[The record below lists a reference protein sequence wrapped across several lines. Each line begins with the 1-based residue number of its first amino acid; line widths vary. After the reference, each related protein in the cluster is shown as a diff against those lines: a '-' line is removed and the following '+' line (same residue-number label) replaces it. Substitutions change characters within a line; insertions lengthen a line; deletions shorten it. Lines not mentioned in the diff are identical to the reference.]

1 MTSAYAEL
9 GLSSDADDA
18 AIRER
23 YLELVRTHPPD
34 RDPERFKAI
43 RAAYDELKDPETRL
57 RRRLFE
63 FGSRD
68 GLAGVIAEVEKGAA
82 RPRVGLR
89 ALLEMSKRS

>member
-1 MTSAYAEL
+1 MTNAYAEL
-9 GLSSDADDA
+9 GLTPDADDA

-63 FGSRD
+63 FRGD
-68 GLAGVIAEVEKGAA
+68 GLAGVIAEVEKVAA
-82 RPRVGLR
+82 RPRPSLR
-89 ALLEMSKRS
+89 TLLEMSKRS